1 MTSSHLPDSMLQP
14 STEIN
19 PENLYQLILFKGP
32 VGTDPELSSQCL
44 PVTLPPIEISW
55 EPVILPLLER
65 LSELRSLPV
74 AERWPRADWPDE
86 QAFWDAG
93 KFTERLP
100 VPLKAKP
107 HISLADDGEVNFA
120 WSHEG
125 THIDLGFYGT
135 NTFSYYARD
144 KNGGE
149 WFGDEIPVASAL
161 PKELK
166 VLLAV

>member
-1 MTSSHLPDSMLQP
+1 MTTFAMPNATLQP
-14 STEIN
+14 SAEIDPQSSYIVFPFHGLLRTDFDISHHCPPATFL
-19 PENLYQLILFKGP
+19 PE
-32 VGTDPELSSQCL
+32 
-44 PVTLPPIEISW
+44 EITW

-74 AERWPRADWPDE
+74 AERWPGAEWPDE
-86 QAFWDAG
+86 EAFWDAG
-93 KFTERLP
+93 KFAERLP
-100 VPLKAKP
+100 APLKASP

-125 THIDLGFYGT
+125 ARIDLGFYGT

-149 WFGDEIPVASAL
+149 WFGDEIPIASPL
-161 PKELK
+161 PEDLK